1 MGTMAFAKTRLL
13 VVLAHPDDEAFGCGG
28 LMAKYASEGTHV
40 TLVCATRGE
49 VGEISDPS
57 LANTENL
64 GQVREMELKTACEIL
79 GVQELHILGYR
90 DSGMAGTPDNEHSN
104 ALAQASRAEV
114 VGRVVE
120 LVRRVMPQVI
130 VTFDAHGGYGHPD
143 HIFMHHVVQEAFHA
157 AGDTS
162 GYPEQLPSSPP
173 YKPQKLYHIAFPRSM
188 VKPFQQGMREA
199 GIQSDMTDID
209 TETMGIPDEEI
220 STVLDVSEFAEKKER
235 AILSHRSQVQNDEFF
250 PWLSPDKRIHFLSQE
265 HMVRAEPA
273 FEVGSDAIENDLFSG
288 I

>member
-1 MGTMAFAKTRLL
+1 MAFAKRRLL

-28 LMAKYASEGTHV
+28 VLAKYASEGTHV

-57 LANTENL
+57 LATTENL

-90 DSGMAGTPDNEHSN
+90 DSGMAGTPDNEYPN
-104 ALAQASRAEV
+104 ALAKASHNEV

-130 VTFDAHGGYGHPD
+130 VTFDANGGYGHPD
-143 HIFMHHVVQEAFHA
+143 HIFMHHVAQEAFDA

-162 GYPEQLPSSPP
+162 RYAEQLPGNQP

-188 VKPFQQGMREA
+188 IRAFQQGMQEA

-209 TETMGIPDEEI
+209 PEIMGIPDEEI

-250 PWLSPDKRIHFLSQE
+250 SWLSRDKRIHFLSQE
-265 HMVRAEPA
+265 HMVRAEPP
-273 FEVGSDAIENDLFSG
+273 FEVGSDTIENDLFSG
-288 I
+288 IDT